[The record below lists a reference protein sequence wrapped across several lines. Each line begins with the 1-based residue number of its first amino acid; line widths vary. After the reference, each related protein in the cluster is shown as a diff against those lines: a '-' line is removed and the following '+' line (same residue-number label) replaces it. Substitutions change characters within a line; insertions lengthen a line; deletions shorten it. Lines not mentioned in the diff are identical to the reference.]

1 MLRLLMGIVD
11 RFSGPSLEDH
21 IRGFESDFVQKDLQ
35 SIPDNVYQN
44 FPPSSGSI
52 AGDPIRAEA

>member
-1 MLRLLMGIVD
+1 MGIVD